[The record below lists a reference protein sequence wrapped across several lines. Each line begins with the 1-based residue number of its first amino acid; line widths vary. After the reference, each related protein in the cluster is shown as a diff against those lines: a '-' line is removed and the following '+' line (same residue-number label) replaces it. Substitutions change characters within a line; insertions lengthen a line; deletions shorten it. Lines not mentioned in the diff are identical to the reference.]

1 MKSYIISEKILKQL
15 IEDSWELTRLINNGV
30 DNWEGYYE
38 PDEMNADEDIT
49 PEEYIKNNFKE
60 VSENENN
67 KNRNI

>member
-1 MKSYIISEKILKQL
+1 MKSYIISEKSLKQL

-30 DNWEGYYE
+30 DNREGYYE

-67 KNRNI
+67 